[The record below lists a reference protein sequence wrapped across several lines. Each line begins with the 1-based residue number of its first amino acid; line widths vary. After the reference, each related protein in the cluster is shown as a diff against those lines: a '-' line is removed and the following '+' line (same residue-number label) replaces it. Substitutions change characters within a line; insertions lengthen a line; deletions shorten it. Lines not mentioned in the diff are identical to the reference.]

1 MPKSFRIN
9 PLTGDFVRD
18 ERGGWVLTDTA
29 ETAVQLQLVHHY
41 RAWWGAPERGSRL
54 QDPRSFTGANKVQ
67 AVKTEAE
74 RAMRVLEQ
82 AGRIANVEVVAEQ
95 TQPGRIAVEI
105 NARDTATGK
114 AIAVKHRT

>member
-18 ERGGWVLTDTA
+18 GRGGWVLTDTA

-54 QDPRSFTGANKVQ
+54 HDPRVFTGNKLQ
-67 AVKTEAE
+67 AVKAEAE

-82 AGRIANVEVVAEQ
+82 AGRIANVEMVVEQ
-95 TQPGRIAVEI
+95 PQQGRIVIEI
-105 NARDTATGK
+105 KARDTATGK